1 MDPVGHIL
9 EIFEIFGLGIGIGHS
24 GRLYGSG
31 PAQGFKQGSGSTQ
44 KLNTNLN
51 KKRGIHIKLCYVL
64 WARRAC
70 ILVIKGFKIKD
81 PDPGSNKRTSIS

>member
-31 PAQGFKQGSGSTQ
+31 PGVKMKKKIRNVSTLFFSFLY
-44 KLNTNLN
+44 KSY
-51 KKRGIHIKLCYVL
+51 RVS
-64 WARRAC
+64 RR
-70 ILVIKGFKIKD
+70 
-81 PDPGSNKRTSIS
+81 

>member
-31 PAQGFKQGSGSTQ
+31 PDVENGSGSTP
-44 KLNTNLN
+44 
-51 KKRGIHIKLCYVL
+51 L
-64 WARRAC
+64 WSELFRIPEAT
-70 ILVIKGFKIKD
+70 LVE
-81 PDPGSNKRTSIS
+81 GSTC

>member
-31 PAQGFKQGSGSTQ
+31 PDGHIAPMLYTTYFDLLKTFVYVGSKG
-44 KLNTNLN
+44 
-51 KKRGIHIKLCYVL
+51 
-64 WARRAC
+64 ARY
-70 ILVIKGFKIKD
+70 
-81 PDPGSNKRTSIS
+81 SNELYN